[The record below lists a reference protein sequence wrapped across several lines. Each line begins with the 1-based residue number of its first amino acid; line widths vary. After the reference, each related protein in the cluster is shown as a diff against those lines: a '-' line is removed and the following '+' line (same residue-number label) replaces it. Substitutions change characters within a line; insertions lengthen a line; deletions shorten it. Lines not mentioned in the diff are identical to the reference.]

1 MKLFY
6 EQIQMMM
13 MMIKMMMWMMMMMIN
28 MMMWMMWIMM
38 IDSVYLRSRHILK
51 NMVD

>member
-6 EQIQMMM
+6 EQIQMM
-13 MMIKMMMWMMMMMIN
+13 MMMMMIN